1 MSHFRVSFT
10 GSSGF
15 KFGFHLGAPSEFF
28 RVSLGVSLRF
38 HLGVHFL
45 QSFVRVSFIALG

>member
-10 GSSGF
+10 GSSEF

-28 RVSLGVSLRF
+28 RVSLGVSFRF
-38 HLGVHFL
+38 HLGFHLIF
-45 QSFVRVSFIALG
+45 R